1 MHWRTA
7 VLRQASLFDA
17 FSGAPSWPVSSL
29 PPRLAGATAIHSL
42 LFAVVP
48 DSADATRLHAHARQ
62 VEAGLGLAGRALEAA
77 RLHVT
82 LHLVGEEGDEPPQAE
97 IDRWCRAAASV
108 RRAPF
113 EVVFDRVSSFGGDGH
128 PLVFTSSDD
137 TALLALHQALGI
149 ALADTGEPIRRR
161 RAAPHMTLSYRGKRV
176 SETPIEPVRWRANQL
191 VLVDSHLGD
200 HVHDVRGRWL
210 LQD

>member
-1 MHWRTA
+1 MHWSNA

-17 FSGAPSWPVSSL
+17 FSGAPSSPVPSL
-29 PPRLAGATAIHSL
+29 PSRPDGATAIHSL
-42 LFAVVP
+42 FFAVVP
-48 DSADATRLHAHARQ
+48 DPADASRLHAHARR
-62 VEAGLGLAGRALEAA
+62 VEAHLGLTGRALEAE

-82 LHLVGEEGDEPPQAE
+82 LHLVGEEGDAPAQAE
-97 IDRWCRAAASV
+97 IARWCRAAASV

-113 EVVFDRVSSFGGDGH
+113 EVLFDRLSSFGGDGH
-128 PLVFTSSDD
+128 PLVFTSADD

-161 RAAPHMTLSYRGKRV
+161 RVAPHMTLSYRGKRLA
-176 SETPIEPVRWRANQL
+176 ETPIEPVRWRANQL

-200 HVHDVRGRWL
+200 HVHEVIGRWS